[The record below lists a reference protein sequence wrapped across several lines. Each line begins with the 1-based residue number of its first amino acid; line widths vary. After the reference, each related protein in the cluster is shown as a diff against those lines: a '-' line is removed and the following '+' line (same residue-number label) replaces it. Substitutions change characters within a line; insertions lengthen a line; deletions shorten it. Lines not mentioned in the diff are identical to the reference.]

1 MMHHGENND
10 YLPLF
15 MKNYKPGVPPYFIES
30 PEIPSGSAY
39 YFTTGSGLKYE
50 VLFAKKRDNYLR
62 NVINFSVLNEEF
74 DDEYSETNRGE
85 VYRVIATVAEI
96 IRIYHDHHNYSAS
109 YEFCGEFKEEND
121 VQVASKR
128 SMMYYNRGLKILHPA
143 WKIQL
148 IGNRVV
154 VTRKTRRHG

>member
-1 MMHHGENND
+1 MRDREKNE
-10 YLPLF
+10 YVPLF
-15 MKNYKPGVPPYFIES
+15 RKNYKPGVPPYVIET

-39 YFTTGSGLKYE
+39 YFNTDSGLRYE

-62 NVINFSVLNEEF
+62 NIINFSVLNEEF

-121 VQVASKR
+121 KREASKR
-128 SMMYYNRGLKILHPA
+128 SMMYYNKGLKVLHPA
-143 WKIQL
+143 WNIQL
-148 IGNRVV
+148 IGNKVV
-154 VTRKTRRHG
+154 VTRKSRHND